1 MLCTHTIDDEPTSPA
16 TDAGDTRTTTDPATD
31 PGATTTDISPTSTA
45 ANTAATSTSTTLDTT
60 ASMVDPTATNI
71 MTVGDGTGSTTGKN
85 TLCISWLKAL
95 CHRDNII
102 LRCKCN
108 L

>member
-1 MLCTHTIDDEPTSPA
+1 MLCTHTIDDDEPTSPA
-16 TDAGDTRTTTDPATD
+16 TDAGGTQTTTDP
-31 PGATTTDISPTSTA
+31 ATTTDISPTSTA
-45 ANTAATSTSTTLDTT
+45 ANTAATSTSTALDKT
-60 ASMVDPTATNI
+60 ASVVDPTATNV

-95 CHRDNII
+95 CHRDNIV